1 MSLPTPTQILALDF
15 AFNGSPY
22 VIVPAKASVSLD
34 GMDVAEE
41 AHPVGYGVTSGAGA
55 GAVVRRVIFV
65 ST

>member
-22 VIVPAKASVSLD
+22 VIVPAKASVSLG
-34 GMDVAEE
+34 GMDFAEE
-41 AHPVGYGVTSGAGA
+41 AHPTGYGATSGG
-55 GAVVRRVIFV
+55 GGGVVARPVVFV